1 MLITKDMGI
10 MEIVQKYPATVEVL
24 QRFGMGCIGCAAA
37 HFENIE
43 QGALAHGIDVPRLME
58 ALNEAAAKA
67 EDLTGADAGGGW
79 GRRPPAGTAG
89 QRAKPAETVR
99 RTVWPA
105 A

>member
-10 MEIVQKYPATVEVL
+10 MEIVQKYPATGEVL

-67 EDLTGADAGGGW
+67 
-79 GRRPPAGTAG
+79 
-89 QRAKPAETVR
+89 
-99 RTVWPA
+99 
-105 A
+105 